1 MFQQLLTT
9 SGNSMPIY
17 MVAIIA
23 LMFVLMYFTS
33 IRPQKK
39 REKQH
44 QEMMS
49 AMKKGDRVMTIG
61 GFYAKVFK
69 VEDDAI
75 IVELLPDNIKAKV
88 TKQAI
93 AKVLTEDETT
103 AEN

>member
-1 MFQQLLTT
+1 MIQLLLTT
-9 SGNSMPIY
+9 SSSTTLY
-17 MVAIIA
+17 MVGIIA

-49 AMKKGDRVMTIG
+49 AMKKGDQIMTIG

-69 VEDDAI
+69 VEDDAVI
-75 IVELLPDNIKAKV
+75 IELMPDNIKAKV
-88 TKQAI
+88 TRQAI
-93 AKVLTEDETT
+93 ATVISEDDI
-103 AEN
+103 ANA